1 MIRSV
6 SLSCWVIWR
15 LLRQY
20 SRGPCKAPLFLVRKS
35 FTRKIMKNI
44 ILILSLAFASTA
56 GLAAGAGKTIK
67 GSVTTPEAGV
77 ICDKKANF
85 CADATGISVALTKMY
100 LGDKA
105 EKKLMDMG
113 SFDMSEF
120 VLTNGVRCDTKTQK
134 CTVSKINQTVDAAHT
149 KALFGK

>member
-1 MIRSV
+1 MKKTILFFVLAVV
-6 SLSCWVIWR
+6 SSM
-15 LLRQY
+15 
-20 SRGPCKAPLFLVRKS
+20 S
-35 FTRKIMKNI
+35 
-44 ILILSLAFASTA
+44 
-56 GLAAGAGKTIK
+56 LAAGAGKTIK
-67 GSVTTPEAGV
+67 GSVSTPEAGV

-85 CADATGISVALTKMY
+85 CADSTGISVALTKMY

-113 SFDMSEF
+113 AFDMSEF

>member
-1 MIRSV
+1 MKKFILFI
-6 SLSCWVIWR
+6 SLFVVTS
-15 LLRQY
+15 
-20 SRGPCKAPLFLVRKS
+20 SGF
-35 FTRKIMKNI
+35 
-44 ILILSLAFASTA
+44 
-56 GLAAGAGKTIK
+56 AAGAGKTIK
-67 GSVTTPEAGV
+67 GAVTTPMAGV

-85 CADATGISVALTKMY
+85 CADSTGISVALTKEY

-113 SFDMSEF
+113 AFDTSEF

>member
-1 MIRSV
+1 MKKTILFLILAVASSV
-6 SLSCWVIWR
+6 S
-15 LLRQY
+15 
-20 SRGPCKAPLFLVRKS
+20 
-35 FTRKIMKNI
+35 
-44 ILILSLAFASTA
+44 FAE
-56 GLAAGAGKTIK
+56 GAGKTIK
-67 GSVTTPEAGV
+67 GAVTTPMMGV
-77 ICDKKANF
+77 ICDKKASF
-85 CADATGISVALTKMY
+85 CADSTGISVALTKMY

-113 SFDMSEF
+113 QFDMSEF